1 MYFAMQNIISYFH
14 YKISLLSLRWSPNTQ
29 CFFRL
34 HLYGDQN
41 MNYTTF
47 CLDDWQPAELDFHFY
62 IDSLYIR
69 QVTSLGFKLLMWNWV
84 YRLFNYYVPLS
95 L

>member
-1 MYFAMQNIISYFH
+1 
-14 YKISLLSLRWSPNTQ
+14 
-29 CFFRL
+29 
-34 HLYGDQN
+34 